1 MPRKLERAELW
12 AESAEPPEPP
22 GLGQAVPRPVE
33 WAAPAA
39 ALPVEREVPRGLRAP
54 LEAQQPV
61 VTAEERPGERA
72 AMLLLE
78 PEAKE
83 PIWTPATLATRTS
96 TLRPTGPRV
105 VLLSAQRVRVRA
117 RAALAAGS

>member
-61 VTAEERPGERA
+61 VTAEER
-72 AMLLLE
+72 LLE